1 MENVRHTVEDIFNK
15 DFKKTAIQGYNP
27 KDVDSYLDELMA
39 DYQAFENNIKELEAT
54 IEKQKIEIAELT
66 KRANAASTSSASK
79 SVVAPTANTNMDILK
94 RLSNLERRVFGTP
107 TENSVAQSGATNN

>member
-1 MENVRHTVEDIFNK
+1 MEKVRHTVEDIFNK

-39 DYQAFENNIKELEAT
+39 DYQTYENNIQELETT
-54 IEKQKIEIAELT
+54 IEKQKLEIAELT
-66 KRANAASTSSASK
+66 KRANANVNHSTAS
-79 SVVAPTANTNMDILK
+79 VIAPAANSNMDILK

-107 TENSVAQSGATNN
+107 AEVAQNQSGNEAQ